1 MDERNGLFKE
11 MKKLSFLI
19 MKKKSKK
26 KIKELF
32 KSVRTKLK
40 KRSFVTK
47 LSNFSKDL
55 EKIINF
61 YETNNL
67 LIVFY

>member
-19 MKKKSKK
+19 MKKKSN
-26 KIKELF
+26 IKELF